1 MNQFETKQLHHL
13 TDHYSVVEQAIEFI
27 SSNCDAQPS
36 LDDVARAVHL
46 SPFYLQ
52 KIFKE
57 WAGISPKRFLQYL
70 TKQHALEKISASSDM
85 LSVSDS
91 LGLSNPSRLHDL
103 LVTCEAMTPGEI
115 KLAGQGLD
123 VHFGLGESPFGQ
135 ALIAWT
141 SRGVCHFAFV
151 NAEPLQ
157 LINELFAIW
166 PRASFVQDDVA
177 ALDWLAQI
185 FPQNAQTKQTNQTNQ
200 TKQTK
205 QTKQTNRIHLLVKGS
220 NFQMKVWEA
229 LINIELGQVFSYQQL
244 AQQANCPSAQR
255 AVGTALA
262 ANHIGYLIPCHR
274 VIRAT
279 GETGQYRWGDARK
292 KALLAW
298 EATQMVSRTNR

>member
-13 TDHYSVVEQAIEFI
+13 TDHYSVVERAIVYI
-27 SSNCDAQPS
+27 SLNRDAQPS
-36 LDDVARAVHL
+36 LDDVARAVQL

-85 LSVSDS
+85 LSVSNS
-91 LGLSNPSRLHDL
+91 LGLSNPSLLHDL
-103 LVTCEAMTPGEI
+103 MVTCEAMTPGEI

-157 LINELFAIW
+157 LINEFFAIW
-166 PRASFVQDDVA
+166 PRASFVQDDAA

-185 FPQNAQTKQTNQTNQ
+185 FPQNAQ

-229 LINIELGQVFSYQQL
+229 LINIELGQVCSYQQL

-279 GETGQYRWGDARK
+279 GETGHYRWGDARK

-298 EATQMVSRTNR
+298 ESAQISTHI